1 MSEGRS
7 ICIICAYRGTCQK
20 QFSLKAGQRCLEF
33 ARDLAIKE
41 EKEEDTKLKAEGEK
55 T

>member
-1 MSEGRS
+1 MREGKN

-41 EKEEDTKLKAEGEK
+41 KEEDTKLKTEEK
-55 T
+55 KT